1 MAIGT
6 STHRLILAGILATAA
21 ACSSPKPRPFAF
33 GEEACTHCH
42 MTLADPRFAAELVLR
57 TGKVLPFDDVGCLA
71 TFLATGG
78 AAPAA
83 VHSLWFSDYLDPGVL
98 LPAAEVVFLQ
108 SDSLRTPMDYRVVA
122 LRPGP
127 AADSLRQRLAGRL
140 IRWDDVQA
148 LFQATPGS

>member
-6 STHRLILAGILATAA
+6 SPHRLILAGILATAA

-42 MTLADPRFAAELVLR
+42 MTLADPRFGAELVLR

-71 TFLATGG
+71 TYLATGG

-83 VHSLWFSDYLDPGVL
+83 VHSLWVSDYLEPGAL
-98 LPAAEVVFLQ
+98 LPAAEAVFLR

-122 LRPGP
+122 LRPG
-127 AADSLRQRLAGRL
+127 ARADSLRHRLDGTL
-140 IRWDDVQA
+140 VRWEDVMALVQA
-148 LFQATPGS
+148 KPGP

>member
-6 STHRLILAGILATAA
+6 SPRRLILAGILATAA

-33 GEEACTHCH
+33 GAEACTHCH

-71 TFLATGG
+71 TFLGTGG
-78 AAPAA
+78 VAAGA
-83 VHSLWFSDYLDPGVL
+83 VHSLWFSDYLDPGAL
-98 LPAAEVVFLQ
+98 LPAAEVVFLR

-127 AADSLRQRLAGRL
+127 AADSLRQRLAGTLVAWEEVLR
-140 IRWDDVQA
+140 QA
-148 LFQATPGS
+148 QSRPGS